1 MNPDQHPAAN
11 PSALVRAALVGL
23 PQPDRDASGIVA
35 ERAANILRPTGALA
49 SLDALAVFLAG
60 WQRTNTPQIS
70 RPSAIIFAADH
81 GVAADGVSAYPPHL
95 TAEMVKVF
103 QSGKGSVNALARLA
117 GATVEVVD
125 VGVGQPTGNL
135 RNESA
140 LDSTRFETAF
150 NAGREAV
157 RTSVRN
163 ANSDLLVV
171 GEMGIGNTTAA
182 AAVAAA
188 TFGGVAA
195 DWVGPGTGVA
205 DAALATKTQVI
216 DEALARI
223 ASVSDP
229 IDRFCEVGGAE
240 LVAMAGA
247 VIEARHQSI
256 PVLLDGFVVGA
267 AIAPLFA
274 IDPDVLAHCWAGH
287 VSAEPGHR
295 RLLAAVGLVP
305 LLDLGMRLGEASG
318 AMAALP
324 LLRAA
329 CAVVNEVPT
338 FGEWFAE
345 S

>member
-1 MNPDQHPAAN
+1 
-11 PSALVRAALVGL
+11 
-23 PQPDRDASGIVA
+23 
-35 ERAANILRPTGALA
+35 
-49 SLDALAVFLAG
+49 
-60 WQRTNTPQIS
+60 
-70 RPSAIIFAADH
+70 
-81 GVAADGVSAYPPHL
+81 
-95 TAEMVKVF
+95 VKVF
-103 QSGKGSVNALARLA
+103 RSGKGSVNALARAA
-117 GATVEVVD
+117 GATVTVVD

-135 RNESA
+135 RTEPA
-140 LDSTRFETAF
+140 LSPVRFEAAF
-150 NAGREAV
+150 TAGRAA
-157 RTSVRN
+157 VRN
-163 ANSDLLVV
+163 AVREHDCDLLIV

-188 TFGGVAA
+188 VFGGGAA
-195 DWVGPGTGVA
+195 DWVGPGTGVV
-205 DAALATKTQVI
+205 DAGLVTKTQVI
-216 DEALARI
+216 DDALGRI
-223 ASVSDP
+223 SGISDP
-229 IDRFCEVGGAE
+229 IERFCQVGGAE

-247 VIEARHQSI
+247 VIEARHHSI

-267 AIAPLFA
+267 SVAPLFA
-274 IDPDVLAHCWAGH
+274 VDRDALSHCWAGH

-295 RLLAAVGLVP
+295 RLLAQIGLTP